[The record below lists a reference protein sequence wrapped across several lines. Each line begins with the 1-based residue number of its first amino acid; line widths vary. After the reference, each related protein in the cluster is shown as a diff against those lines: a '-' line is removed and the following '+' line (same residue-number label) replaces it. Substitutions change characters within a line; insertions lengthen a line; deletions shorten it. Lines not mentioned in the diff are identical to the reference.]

1 MVVDARTAGPA
12 FGTLLIDGGIGVD
25 KLTER
30 EARTTSTG
38 KRMNYYTYGAKS
50 SKGRVRVGG
59 KLTEHDYQNFDQY
72 TQYRSR
78 DQYDY
83 DGTFFWKIGPKTD
96 FLIEARYADVEYDRE
111 NPSLRGSLDSE
122 EYNYFVGVAWEAT
135 AKTSGSLRLGAF
147 DRDYDS
153 DFRSDDDGFS
163 WEVDV
168 TYMPRTYSSFN
179 LESKRYSEETNGLGN
194 AVDSNMTTVAWNH
207 DWNSRSSTKVSF
219 GGGQEDYTGSNRS
232 DDIYDIDA
240 SYTYAFRRWVDLG
253 LGYRLEDRDSDI
265 SRFDYTRNE
274 VYVEAKLSL

>member
-1 MVVDARTAGPA
+1 M
-12 FGTLLIDGGIGVD
+12 
-25 KLTER
+25 
-30 EARTTSTG
+30 
-38 KRMNYYTYGAKS
+38 
-50 SKGRVRVGG
+50 
-59 KLTEHDYQNFDQY
+59 
-72 TQYRSR
+72 
-78 DQYDY
+78 
-83 DGTFFWKIGPKTD
+83 
-96 FLIEARYADVEYDRE
+96 
-111 NPSLRGSLDSE
+111 
-122 EYNYFVGVAWEAT
+122 
-135 AKTSGSLRLGAF
+135 RLGAF

-179 LESKRYSEETNGLGN
+179 LESRRYSEETNGLGN